1 MPTYTYLRWYSTP
14 TWSSFVFCML
24 FFRCWVPDFLFYI
37 ILALL
42 LPRFLCFFLFVCSF
56 VKVVK
61 LLPLKP
67 VASSSFWTLEKYPES
82 QIPAKE
88 QSPSSRI
95 LSIWLPRS
103 EHVFRWGIWLPSPSM
118 LTCRLPRKDPGQR
131 TASNCRFLSP
141 KIIVN
146 WKKSLEV
153 EWPTICWK
161 KSNPWICV
169 TWFRK
174 MLGGRKVKV
183 LESRYYDSWCNTI
196 FHARLFFP
204 CEIPI
209 RRTSFC
215 FFVVHLFRD
224 WCGVWGWNS
233 SWRLEDQIQHSKNV
247 CVYQILQHLIVGDY
261 SKMCTVIPQ

>member
-42 LPRFLCFFLFVCSF
+42 LPRFLCFFLLVCSF

-88 QSPSSRI
+88 RWSSSRI

-103 EHVFRWGIWLPSPSM
+103 ENVFRWVIWLPSPSM
-118 LTCRLPRKDPGQR
+118 LTCRLPRKDPGRR
-131 TASNCRFLSP
+131 TASNCSFLSQ
-141 KIIVN
+141 KNLVN
-146 WKKSLEV
+146 SKKGDLEV
-153 EWPTICWK
+153 EWPMICWK
-161 KSNPWICV
+161 KSNPWKNVGGSKCHIESLFRCV
-169 TWFRK
+169 WWSWQDRTNLSFWGIMIPGVIQSF
-174 MLGGRKVKV
+174 MLGFFFHVKSNPQNI
-183 LESRYYDSWCNTI
+183 L
-196 FHARLFFP
+196 LFFL
-204 CEIPI
+204 
-209 RRTSFC
+209 
-215 FFVVHLFRD
+215 LFTFIVID
-224 WCGVWGWNS
+224 VGFG
-233 SWRLEDQIQHSKNV
+233 QIQHSKNL
-247 CVYQILQHLIVGDY
+247 CVYQIL
-261 SKMCTVIPQ
+261 

>member
-88 QSPSSRI
+88 RWSSSII

-103 EHVFRWGIWLPSPSM
+103 ENVFRWVIWLPSPSM
-118 LTCRLPRKDPGQR
+118 LTCRLPRKDPGRR
-131 TASNCRFLSP
+131 TASNCSFLSQKNLVTSPNHTGFFKRSKSCRQKRRFLTFCGFAQSMT
-141 KIIVN
+141 
-146 WKKSLEV
+146 KSFD
-153 EWPTICWK
+153 PT
-161 KSNPWICV
+161 
-169 TWFRK
+169 
-174 MLGGRKVKV
+174 
-183 LESRYYDSWCNTI
+183 
-196 FHARLFFP
+196 
-204 CEIPI
+204 
-209 RRTSFC
+209 
-215 FFVVHLFRD
+215 
-224 WCGVWGWNS
+224 
-233 SWRLEDQIQHSKNV
+233 KN
-247 CVYQILQHLIVGDY
+247 Q
-261 SKMCTVIPQ
+261 KT